1 MFGDLKKTSLPQD
14 SPKKQ
19 HAPSLFKIRGWAT
32 HSRNTNF
39 RWDHYL
45 MFGDGKTTITLKHH
59 TIHSQ
64 NGLSQLHSWHF
75 IDIMSYHTVSC
86 HVTIV
91 DNDYSTLLWYHI
103 LCHIYIYTGWWFQ
116 PIWKI
121 WVNWNSYSQ
130 YIYIWK
136 IKAMFQTTNQLI

>member
-103 LCHIYIYTGWWFQ
+103 LCHIYILVGGFNPSEKYESIGIII
-116 PIWKI
+116 P
-121 WVNWNSYSQ
+121 N
-130 YIYIWK
+130 IYIWK